1 MFKFKNKKLLYL
13 SAVAA
18 IALPVSMATAAS
30 TNVDA
35 TAFFRAAITLTPTAM
50 DFSNIDYSAAPTVVG
65 DFVRLGTDSSI
76 NYGGVFS
83 AGASPVPA
91 AGTVAVAT
99 GTAGLTVDVSCDAT
113 AAMDDGAGNEIT
125 VNNIEVIDLANAT
138 TYGGGH
144 ACVNPATVSMSYVLG
159 SATDTFAFGGQI
171 DGSTVSGTFSGGA
184 YSTATGGDDIQVDV
198 VYQ

>member
-1 MFKFKNKKLLYL
+1 MFKLKNKKILYL

-50 DFSNIDYSAAPTVVG
+50 DFSNIDYAAAPTVAG
-65 DFVRLGTDSSI
+65 DNVRLGTDSSI
-76 NYGGVFS
+76 AYNGVFS

-91 AGTVAVAT
+91 AGSVAVAT

-113 AAMDDGAGNEIT
+113 ATMDDGAGNEIS
-125 VNNIEVIDLANAT
+125 VNNIEVIDINNAT
-138 TYGGGH
+138 TYGGAN
-144 ACVNPATVSMSYVLG
+144 ACTGVGNVSLSYVLG
-159 SATDTFAFGGQI
+159 SGTDTFVLGGQI
-171 DGSTVSGTFSGGA
+171 DGSTVSGVFSGGA